1 MSGYLDYLKDV
12 KRKVD
17 YELVLDGY
25 KYFCYSALG
34 KEYLEQLEPGKI
46 DLKEEFDYIAELCD
60 LVRENGFPTSDA
72 FIDVRPILSKVE
84 SGLIVEGTEFL
95 YLLKFFEGIKSLR
108 STFKQTKGGL
118 LFQSSVVNLIYELNN
133 YDEIINALRQTLD
146 DEGNVKDTASVLLKK
161 IRTEYTETLRDL
173 RQSIERYISHNQGKL
188 QELTYTIRNDRYVLP
203 VKANERGKVKG
214 ILQGASS
221 SGSTVYVEPEEFIP
235 INDRLRVLVEE
246 EAREVSRILRE
257 LTSKI
262 FDRLNDLKDDVR
274 LLKRIDAL
282 FARTRYVI
290 EKNASMIIPSGSY
303 LKLSQAR
310 HPLISPE
317 KVVPIDIELP
327 ADKIGMVITG
337 PNTGG
342 KTVSLKTVALFL
354 ILARSGFPITAGES
368 SRLPDFD
375 VYIDIG
381 DSQDILENLS
391 TFSGHIVNISRA
403 LENANENA
411 MVLID
416 ELGSGTDP
424 YEGSAIALGV
434 IEELIERGIKFIV
447 TTHLTPVKLF
457 SMSHDKL
464 VTASMEFDPETLS
477 PTYRILMNIP
487 GASHA
492 FEIARKYGLSDDILE
507 RARKHLDEEHV
518 NIEELIKNLNRQVS
532 EMEARK
538 RELEITL
545 RDYNRQKKE
554 FEEKYKL
561 LKVKRIEEFDK
572 EIREVYKDIQKARK
586 DLQVTLQS
594 TKTSNEQLVKKRLK
608 EITNDVKN
616 IEQIQE
622 KIEKVFYE
630 TKVPEDERGVDVG
643 DSVRLIDGTAVGRV
657 LERKGQRFLVDFN
670 GIKLEVNPEKLVR
683 VKESESTKVMQQE
696 KGTKNE
702 SVVYKPSLES
712 NEIDIRGTTVEEAI
726 ERIDEF
732 IDQLLMSDFS
742 TGYIIHGK
750 GTGKLATGIWNYLR
764 HDKRIKNYR
773 FGRPDEGG
781 VGVTVIDV

>member
-1 MSGYLDYLKDV
+1 
-12 KRKVD
+12 
-17 YELVLDGY
+17 
-25 KYFCYSALG
+25 
-34 KEYLEQLEPGKI
+34 
-46 DLKEEFDYIAELCD
+46 
-60 LVRENGFPTSDA
+60 
-72 FIDVRPILSKVE
+72 
-84 SGLIVEGTEFL
+84 
-95 YLLKFFEGIKSLR
+95 
-108 STFKQTKGGL
+108 
-118 LFQSSVVNLIYELNN
+118 
-133 YDEIINALRQTLD
+133 
-146 DEGNVKDTASVLLKK
+146 
-161 IRTEYTETLRDL
+161 
-173 RQSIERYISHNQGKL
+173 
-188 QELTYTIRNDRYVLP
+188 
-203 VKANERGKVKG
+203 
-214 ILQGASS
+214 
-221 SGSTVYVEPEEFIP
+221 
-235 INDRLRVLVEE
+235 
-246 EAREVSRILRE
+246 
-257 LTSKI
+257 
-262 FDRLNDLKDDVR
+262 
-274 LLKRIDAL
+274 
-282 FARTRYVI
+282 
-290 EKNASMIIPSGSY
+290 
-303 LKLSQAR
+303 
-310 HPLISPE
+310 
-317 KVVPIDIELP
+317 
-327 ADKIGMVITG
+327 
-337 PNTGG
+337 
-342 KTVSLKTVALFL
+342 
-354 ILARSGFPITAGES
+354 
-368 SRLPDFD
+368 

-403 LENANENA
+403 LEDANENA
-411 MVLID
+411 IVLID

-424 YEGSAIALGV
+424 YEGSAIALGI

-507 RARKHLDEEHV
+507 RAKKHLDEEHV

-545 RDYNRQKKE
+545 RDYARQKKE

-630 TKVPEDERGVDVG
+630 TKVSEDERGVDVG
-643 DSVRLIDGTAVGRV
+643 DSVRLVDGTAIGKVI
-657 LERKGQRFLVDFN
+657 EKKGQRFLVDFN
-670 GIKLEVNPEKLVR
+670 GIRLEVNPEKLVR
-683 VKESESTKVMQQE
+683 IKTTESVNVAESDKAG
-696 KGTKNE
+696 KSDN
-702 SVVYKPSLES
+702 VVYKPSLAS

-732 IDQLLMSDFS
+732 IDQLLMSDFQLD
-742 TGYIIHGK
+742 T
-750 GTGKLATGIWNYLR
+750 
-764 HDKRIKNYR
+764 
-773 FGRPDEGG
+773 
-781 VGVTVIDV
+781 

>member
-1 MSGYLDYLKDV
+1 
-12 KRKVD
+12 
-17 YELVLDGY
+17 
-25 KYFCYSALG
+25 
-34 KEYLEQLEPGKI
+34 
-46 DLKEEFDYIAELCD
+46 
-60 LVRENGFPTSDA
+60 
-72 FIDVRPILSKVE
+72 
-84 SGLIVEGTEFL
+84 
-95 YLLKFFEGIKSLR
+95 
-108 STFKQTKGGL
+108 
-118 LFQSSVVNLIYELNN
+118 
-133 YDEIINALRQTLD
+133 
-146 DEGNVKDTASVLLKK
+146 
-161 IRTEYTETLRDL
+161 
-173 RQSIERYISHNQGKL
+173 YISHNQGKL

-262 FDRLNDLKDDVR
+262 FDRLNDLKDDVK

-342 KTVSLKTVALFL
+342 KTVSLKTVALL
-354 ILARSGFPITAGES
+354 VILARSGFPITAGES
-368 SRLPDFD
+368 SRIPDFD
-375 VYIDIG
+375 IYIDIG

-403 LENANENA
+403 LENANENT

-434 IEELIERGIKFIV
+434 IEELIERGTKFIV
-447 TTHLTPVKLF
+447 TTHLTPIKLF

-492 FEIARKYGLSDDILE
+492 FEIARKYGLGDSILE
-507 RARKHLDEEHV
+507 RAEKHLDEEHV
-518 NIEELIKNLNRQVS
+518 KIEELIKNLNRQVS

-545 RDYNRQKKE
+545 REYTRQKKE

-572 EIREVYKDIQKARK
+572 EIREVYKDIQKAKK

-594 TKTSNEQLVKKRLK
+594 TKTSSEQLVKKRLK
-608 EITNDVKN
+608 EITDDVKN

-630 TKVPEDERGVDVG
+630 TKVSEEERLVTVG

-657 LERKGQRFLVDFN
+657 LEKKGRRFLVDFN
-670 GIKLEVNPEKLVR
+670 GIRLEVNPEKLVR
-683 VKESESTKVMQQE
+683 IRESESAEGTDQE
-696 KGTKNE
+696 TAVKTE
-702 SVVYKPSLES
+702 AMIYKPSLNS

-732 IDQLLMSDFS
+732 IDQLLISDFS
-742 TGYIIHGK
+742 IGYIIHGK

-764 HDKRIKNYR
+764 SDKRIKNYR

-781 VGVTVIDV
+781 VGVTVVEI